1 MLAALLISAALAAGD
16 PCEAM
21 SASGPIVTCFD
32 PGNRLAL
39 GAALAGVDESGATSG
54 ALLLEGGLRIRKS
67 RESRTHDH
75 TSWSKEYDF
84 VDAELLH
91 EPDTRWQGRVVAFDG
106 LFLRHL
112 DEGFILLPTP
122 HPTRLPFP
130 FDIAVTTRLGTLE
143 QDAHG
148 NQELEVGRAGLLLD
162 IARDPTGMSR
172 AALGPSLAFGIER
185 LVNQPTTFLV
195 QPLTGGTLLL
205 RRESFNGLWRAEL
218 RVDAGWSLPLPR
230 GAPGPRGRAEGSIER
245 VLFAVNDE
253 PVALRLSA
261 TDTYA
266 KDVGNDARVG
276 LGLLAAYD
284 L

>member
-1 MLAALLISAALAAGD
+1 MVAALLLSAALAAGD
-16 PCEAM
+16 PCEVM
-21 SASGPIVTCFD
+21 SASGPIVACFD

-39 GAALAGVDESGATSG
+39 GAELAGVDESGASSG

-67 RESRTHDH
+67 RESRTHEH
-75 TSWSKEYDF
+75 TAWSTEYDF
-84 VDAELLH
+84 LEAELLRQ
-91 EPDTRWQGRVVAFDG
+91 PDTRWQGRVVAFDG
-106 LFLRHL
+106 LYLRHL

-130 FDIAVTTRLGTLE
+130 FDIAVTARLGTLG

-162 IARDPTGMSR
+162 VARDPTGATR

-185 LVNQPTTFLV
+185 LAGQTPSFLV

-205 RRESFNGLWRAEL
+205 RRESVDGLWRAEL
-218 RVDAGWSLPLPR
+218 RVDAGWSLSLPR
-230 GAPGPRGRAEGSIER
+230 GAPGLRGRAEGSLER

-253 PVALRLSA
+253 PVAIRLSA
-261 TDTYA
+261 TDDFA
-266 KDVGNDARVG
+266 KGVGNDARIG